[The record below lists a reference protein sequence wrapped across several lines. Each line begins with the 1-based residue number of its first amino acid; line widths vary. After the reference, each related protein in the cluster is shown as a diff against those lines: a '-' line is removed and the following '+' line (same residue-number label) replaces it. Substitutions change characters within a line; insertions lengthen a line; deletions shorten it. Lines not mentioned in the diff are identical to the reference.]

1 MARMR
6 MIETR
11 NGFSP
16 SCFPFRSS
24 FILIFLFVAL
34 LLFVSEGVLFGIAQ
48 GLLGDTPIERTQ
60 VWDSGGMAEAF
71 QVTPSDTGTPGSL
84 TLYSDGSLSAKQ
96 LLAGLYANA
105 IGTPRALLNRGD
117 STTLQPGAWNTHA
130 VPPFNATTGANDW
143 IAIHGAGGTWTRC
156 ALCAYRLSVAP
167 SSGRGTF
174 HAISGVITPAAGGS
188 GATVSL
194 AGLASATTTADGSGN
209 YSFGGLANGRYAI
222 TPSKGGYSFSP
233 ASQAVTIN
241 DADVTDVNFTAT
253 AVHPTYTIS
262 GTISPASAGAG
273 ATITLS
279 GAASLTTTPDGSGNY
294 SFSGLS
300 NGSYTVKPTRHKA
313 TFSPASQA
321 VAINDADVTGVN
333 FTVMTRGSE

>member
-1 MARMR
+1 

-24 FILIFLFVAL
+24 CILIFLFVAL

-48 GLLGDTPIERTQ
+48 GLLGDTSVERTQ
-60 VWDSGGMAEAF
+60 DWDSGGLAEAF
-71 QVTPSDTGTPGSL
+71 QVTASDTGTPGSL
-84 TLYSDGSLSAKQ
+84 TLYPDNLLSAKQ
-96 LLAGLYANA
+96 LIACLYANA
-105 IGTPRALLNRGD
+105 SGNPRALLTRGNT
-117 STTLQPGAWNTHA
+117 TTLKPGAWNTLA
-130 VPPFNATTGANDW
+130 VPSFKVGTGASDW
-143 IAIHGAGGTWTRC
+143 ITILGAGGTWTRC
-156 ALCAYRLSVAP
+156 ALCAYRLLVTP

-222 TPSKGGYSFSP
+222 TPSNGGYSFSP
-233 ASQAVTIN
+233 ASQAVAIN
-241 DADVTDVNFTAT
+241 DADVKDVNFTAT

-279 GAASLTTTPDGSGNY
+279 GAVSLTTIADASGNY

-313 TFSPASQA
+313 TFSPASQT
-321 VAINDADVTGVN
+321 VTINDADVTGVN
-333 FTVMTRGSE
+333 FTAMTRGSE